1 MQWIICYDISQ
12 AKRRS
17 RACRLLRKYS
27 MGYQKSGFEV
37 PAMQAESFNQLTG
50 QLGQVLSEEEDSLLL
65 FRHSG
70 IGPDWQLGNGASSAS
85 GLLLINNW

>member
-1 MQWIICYDISQ
+1 MQWIICYDIHH

-27 MGYQKSGFEV
+27 MSYQKSGFEV
-37 PAMQAESFNQLTG
+37 STTKADDFNVLTG
-50 QLGQVLSEEEDSLLL
+50 QLAQVLSEEEDSLLL

-70 IGPDWQLGNGASSAS
+70 AGPDWQLGSKANNTN
-85 GLLLINNW
+85 GLLMYI

>member
-1 MQWIICYDISQ
+1 MQWIICYDIHH

-37 PAMQAESFNQLTG
+37 SATQTEDFNQLTA
-50 QLGQVLSEEEDSLLL
+50 QLGQLLSEEEDSLLL

-70 IGPDWQLGNGASSAS
+70 TGPDWQLGSGANNAD
-85 GLLLINNW
+85 GLLLYI